1 MIQAKI
7 YKCVIILITTF
18 IFSGCYTDPFF
29 ELTVK
34 VVDESLSPV
43 SNSEVKISITDIDN
57 GQLVPGSILSDEGI
71 TDNEGK
77 VLFSFE
83 NKAFITA
90 RACFDNSS
98 VGSASYLCREGNVYL
113 EEDTNK
119 ELTLMLQSSECQFCN

>member
-7 YKCVIILITTF
+7 YKCVIILIATF

-34 VVDESLSPV
+34 VVDGSLSPV

-77 VLFSFE
+77 VLFS
-83 NKAFITA
+83 
-90 RACFDNSS
+90 
-98 VGSASYLCREGNVYL
+98 LC
-113 EEDTNK
+113 
-119 ELTLMLQSSECQFCN
+119 

>member
-7 YKCVIILITTF
+7 YKCVIILIATF
-18 IFSGCYTDPFF
+18 IFSGCYTEPFF

-34 VVDESLSPV
+34 IVDESLSPV

-90 RACFDNSS
+90 RACLDNPS

-119 ELTLMLQSSECQFCN
+119 ELTLMLQSSDCEFCN

>member
-34 VVDESLSPV
+34 VVDQSLSPV

-98 VGSASYLCREGNVYL
+98 FGSASYLCREGNVYL

-119 ELTLMLQSSECQFCN
+119 ELTLMLQSSDCQFCN

>member
-1 MIQAKI
+1 MDQI
-7 YKCVIILITTF
+7 YKYVIILITTF
-18 IFSGCYTDPFF
+18 IFSSCYTDPFF

-57 GQLVPGSILSDEGI
+57 GQLIPGSILSDEGV
-71 TDNEGK
+71 TDSEGK
-77 VLFSFE
+77 ISFSFE

-90 RACFDNSS
+90 RACLENTL
-98 VGSASYLCREGNVYL
+98 VGTVNYLCREGNVYL

-119 ELTLMLQSSECQFCN
+119 ELTLMLQDSNCEFCN

>member
-1 MIQAKI
+1 MILAQI
-7 YKCVIILITTF
+7 YKYVIILITTF
-18 IFSGCYTDPFF
+18 IFSSCYTDPFF

-57 GQLVPGSILSDEGI
+57 GQLVPGSILSDEGV

-77 VLFSFE
+77 ILFSFE

-90 RACFDNSS
+90 SACFESS
-98 VGSASYLCREGNVYL
+98 LISTVNYLCREGNVYL

-119 ELTLMLQSSECQFCN
+119 ELTLMLQDSNCVFCN